1 MFPELFTV
9 VVGREGKVWD
19 TVCYEF
25 YCKLLCHFCEN
36 EEQKNILTCIRI
48 QKYNPHIPIF

>member
-36 EEQKNILTCIRI
+36 KE
-48 QKYNPHIPIF
+48 